1 MGAGPEQGHAGAGAG
16 AGAAGGGQQ
25 GQGVICSQE
34 AACSSNTG
42 TMWAVVPAPGR
53 VVPVVHQP
61 GQCPVLGSGG
71 GSPVELSTALSQ
83 SFFLLALSQLKIC

>member
-1 MGAGPEQGHAGAGAG
+1 MGAGPGHGHAG
-16 AGAAGGGQQ
+16 AGAAGGGQ

-34 AACSSNTG
+34 AACSSNTGTG

-83 SFFLLALSQLKIC
+83 SLFLLALSQLKIC